1 MLDNIG
7 NAVFNAAS
15 LAGTSWAPETA
26 GKNSGKFLIN
36 NRTSLGDN
44 GISLSDDGTSLL
56 MDAFVEAVITE
67 KQPEMIAEEG
77 YYASALTLLGHEAIE
92 RGEIL
97 TFPDE
102 YKINYLN
109 HSV

>member
-1 MLDNIG
+1 MLDNVG
-7 NAVFNAAS
+7 NQIFNATS

-26 GKNSGKFLIN
+26 GKNSGNFLIG
-36 NRTSLGDN
+36 NRSNLGDN

-56 MDAFVEAVITE
+56 MEAYAEAVITG
-67 KQPEMIAEEG
+67 KQPEQIIEEA
-77 YYASALTLLGHEAIE
+77 YYASALALLGYEAIE

-109 HSV
+109 HSN